1 MDADEHVA
9 QSSGQVTQVPLRDM
23 VGLGQEEEG
32 MHEPEC
38 ADMEKELQDR
48 QVVEVLIQ
56 VEHEESHS
64 VRLLV

>member
-9 QSSGQVTQVPLRDM
+9 QSSGQVTQVPLRDT
-23 VGLGQEEEG
+23 VKLGQEEEG
-32 MHEPEC
+32 MQEPEC

-48 QVVEVLIQ
+48 QVVEVVIQ

-64 VRLLV
+64 VTSLV

>member
-9 QSSGQVTQVPLRDM
+9 QSSGQVTQVPLRDT

-56 VEHEESHS
+56 VEHGESHS